1 MLTNELNPYGSKL
14 KLSLLSTFDLP
25 NVIKDSIHYISC
37 RGFFTHRVPDKHIAY
52 CIVEVI
58 LTVLGQRLSN
68 SNRQVKDLSAK
79 TLLSCFCHL

>member
-37 RGFFTHRVPDKHIAY
+37 RGFSHTGCQIS
-52 CIVEVI
+52 I
-58 LTVLGQRLSN
+58 LH
-68 SNRQVKDLSAK
+68 SA
-79 TLLSCFCHL
+79 